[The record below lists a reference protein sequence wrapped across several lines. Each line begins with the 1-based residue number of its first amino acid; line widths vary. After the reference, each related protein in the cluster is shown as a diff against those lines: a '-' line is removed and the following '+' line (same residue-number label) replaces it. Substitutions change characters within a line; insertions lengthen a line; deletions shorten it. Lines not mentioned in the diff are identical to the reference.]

1 MKMIVLTMAGAVI
14 VASFVA
20 TPRPAMSDPQAPKNW
35 REFAKAGDYASA
47 LRTLDSARS
56 EVVKQYTT
64 AIEQAL
70 PKRIGKLNPGK
81 LYDHT
86 GIAYLEIATMQTYAG
101 AGKELRVDL
110 QIPILNVDNRTQ
122 TNATANQF
130 IKAMLGK
137 RERAATDQMEYLMLQ
152 GYLVQ
157 IRRDSIFAAK
167 PQMLAY
173 LSNGATIT
181 IHAITDI
188 PIDEF
193 KKIINEVP
201 LQKIDSVISGTAETR
216 GGK

>member
-1 MKMIVLTMAGAVI
+1 
-14 VASFVA
+14 
-20 TPRPAMSDPQAPKNW
+20 
-35 REFAKAGDYASA
+35 
-47 LRTLDSARS
+47 
-56 EVVKQYTT
+56 
-64 AIEQAL
+64 
-70 PKRIGKLNPGK
+70 
-81 LYDHT
+81 
-86 GIAYLEIATMQTYAG
+86 MQTYAG

-201 LQKIDSVISGTAETR
+201 LQKIDSVISGTAETAR
-216 GGK
+216 RKIMNRALKRRAVVLRTGSSEIGSHPPPQ